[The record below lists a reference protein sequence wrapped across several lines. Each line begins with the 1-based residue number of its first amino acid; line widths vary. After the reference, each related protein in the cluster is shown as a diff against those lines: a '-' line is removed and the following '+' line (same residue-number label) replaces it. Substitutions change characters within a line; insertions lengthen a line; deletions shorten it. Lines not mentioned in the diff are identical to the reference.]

1 MANPDARN
9 LWAYRYGRRNLYG
22 IPENSDSDVESD
34 QQEIRREGKTKI
46 VMIEPLIIIAAGVF
60 LLASTV
66 AYACWSVVRVQLL
79 RQDLLELRA
88 RTRQLFDDLNVK
100 NTYVFFFEA
109 EISDLIDR
117 IENESSFSL
126 IQEELNRRRFFK
138 VTNMYLVSDHVLAS
152 KVIVPMLERIRMRV
166 MTYCFLETLSG
177 MLFGGLAISVFGW
190 RAFRRRIASPGF
202 GVAESSVRAHR
213 RPAH

>member
-1 MANPDARN
+1 M
-9 LWAYRYGRRNLYG
+9 L
-22 IPENSDSDVESD
+22 
-34 QQEIRREGKTKI
+34 
-46 VMIEPLIIIAAGVF
+46 EPLIIIAAGVF

-88 RTRQLFDDLNVK
+88 RTRQLFDDLKVK
-100 NTYVFFFEA
+100 NNFVFFFEL
-109 EISDLIDR
+109 EIGHLIHR

-126 IQEELNRRRFFK
+126 IQKELDRRRFFPL
-138 VTNMYLVSDHVLAS
+138 TNIYLVSDHVLAS
-152 KVIVPMLERIRMRV
+152 EVIVPMLERIRMRV
-166 MTYCFLETLSG
+166 LTYCFLETLSG
-177 MLFGGLAISVFGW
+177 MLLGGLAISVFGW
-190 RAFRRRIASPGF
+190 RAFQTRIASPGF